1 MMLGAMRGMAAA
13 MILGALGCGGSGG
26 SADAAA
32 ACDEACTDAIAIRTL
47 RDAIKLVYNVTLQGK
62 PVGAQDQ
69 STPCPLGGSA
79 SVQGQA
85 TSNADQGTTSVSL
98 TYVFAK
104 CDFSQTDTDPNQTFA
119 MTLTGTV
126 TESGTIAVQP
136 SSTTSLQFQSDAMT
150 FSGTV
155 YSPTIDVAETC
166 AAILGQSG
174 NDLSGTLCGRPAGGT
189 L

>member
-1 MMLGAMRGMAAA
+1 MTLGAMRVVVVA

-32 ACDEACTDAIAIRTL
+32 ACDEACVDAIAVRAL
-47 RDAIKLVYNVTLQGK
+47 RDAIKLVYNVTLQSK

-85 TSNADQGTTSVSL
+85 TSNADQGATIVSL
-98 TYVFAK
+98 TYVFAQ
-104 CDFSQTDTDPNQTFA
+104 CAFSQTDTDPTQTFA

-126 TESGTIAVQP
+126 SEHGTIAVQP

-155 YSPTIDVAETC
+155 YSPAIDVAETC
-166 AAILGQSG
+166 AVVLGQSG
-174 NDLSGTLCGRPAGGT
+174 NDLSGTLCGRAAGGT